1 MSNVSW
7 TSVGKGIVAGFI
19 ATIVL
24 SAFMLM
30 KQAMGVMPQLNP
42 VAMIAHMMGAQTLI
56 AGWIAH
62 FFIGSVMWGII
73 YAWLDPGLPG
83 PHWIRGI
90 IFATGAWLV
99 MMVVV
104 MPMAGVGFFGLTL
117 GMMAPIAT
125 LVLHWIFG
133 AVLGWTYGALLPAG
147 HAPAPFVGQKS

>member
-1 MSNVSW
+1 
-7 TSVGKGIVAGFI
+7 
-19 ATIVL
+19 
-24 SAFMLM
+24 
-30 KQAMGVMPQLNP
+30 
-42 VAMIAHMMGAQTLI
+42 
-56 AGWIAH
+56 
-62 FFIGSVMWGII
+62 MWGII